1 MSVLKSFSMKKITL
15 LFLLCLPI
23 VLLSQVFTFKV
34 NGQNH
39 RILMDN
45 NYLIETVFMKNDG
58 TFILSRGGYYIKTAN
73 GIDITFEFNSNYA
86 LDSLTSFRYSLNK
99 TWKNISQSSQ
109 VLEGKWLMAGRVKA
123 EGEQRRD
130 LTASRKTLKFLLDGY
145 FQWTAFDAKSMR
157 FMGSGGGTYS
167 AQNKEYIETLDYFS
181 RDNTKVGKMLPFD
194 FLRKDDDWYHKGLN
208 SKGKLMHEIWHKRI

>member
-1 MSVLKSFSMKKITL
+1 MSFYMKKISIIL
-15 LFLLCLPI
+15 LLCYPI
-23 VLLSQVFTFKV
+23 VLLSQVFTFQV
-34 NGQNH
+34 NDQNH
-39 RILMDN
+39 RILMDE
-45 NYLIETVFMKNDG
+45 NYFIETVFMKNDG
-58 TFILSRGGYYIKTAN
+58 AFIMSRGGYYNKIAN
-73 GIDITFEFNSNYA
+73 RIDLTFEFNSNYT
-86 LDSLTSFRYSLNK
+86 LDSLTSFSYSSNK
-99 TWKNISQSSQ
+99 IWKNISQSDQ
-109 VLEGKWLMAGRVKA
+109 ALEGKWLMAGRVKA

-181 RDNTKVGKMLPFD
+181 RDNTKVGKILPFG
-194 FLRKDDDWYHKGLN
+194 FLQKDNDWYHKGLN